1 MRLSEPSLSWCTPCA
16 PAQAAGGSQPLPPA
30 QPPLLALACHQ
41 LSVPL
46 PATRRNTCSKCQ
58 KKKGSITGPTS
69 YHLTGAPVQET
80 IGRSMLSITTHS
92 PGCVDYL
99 AITITALVLIT
110 ERVGGK
116 AYASQIP
123 ICLLGH
129 TLKLTTAVPSY
140 SSLQSFSC

>member
-99 AITITALVLIT
+99 AITIAALVLIT
-110 ERVGGK
+110 ERGRGE
-116 AYASQIP
+116 SL
-123 ICLLGH
+123 CLTNPYVLVRAH
-129 TLKLTTAVPSY
+129 FKINHCSP
-140 SSLQSFSC
+140 